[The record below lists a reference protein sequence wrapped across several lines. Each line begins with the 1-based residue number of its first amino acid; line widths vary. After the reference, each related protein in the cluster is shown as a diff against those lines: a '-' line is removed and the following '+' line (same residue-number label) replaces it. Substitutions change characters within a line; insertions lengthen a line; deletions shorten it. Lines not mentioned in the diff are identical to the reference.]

1 MKKNNK
7 LNSSSSQR
15 DYKQYL
21 FAYSYNPNETKFFT
35 PTAYNV
41 SAQTSTPAN
50 IVCDLEMIFDLPNY
64 KIRSCIEC
72 CVSKDEDGSFLIEC
86 PSLNLYS
93 SGESRLEAVE
103 NIKDNI
109 ESLYDDLME
118 SDDFSDDWLEIKK
131 ILIKKIVK

>member
-7 LNSSSSQR
+7 LNSSSSHK

-21 FAYSYNPNETKFFT
+21 FAYIYNPSETKFIR
-35 PTAYNV
+35 PSAHSI
-41 SAQTSTPAN
+41 SAQTSTSAT
-50 IVCDLEMIFDLPNY
+50 IVCDLEMICDLPNY
-64 KIRSCIEC
+64 KTNSCIEC